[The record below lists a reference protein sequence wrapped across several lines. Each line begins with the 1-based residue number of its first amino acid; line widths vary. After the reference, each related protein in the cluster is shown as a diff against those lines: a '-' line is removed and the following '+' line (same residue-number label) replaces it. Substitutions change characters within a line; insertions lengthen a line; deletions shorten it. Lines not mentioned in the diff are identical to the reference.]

1 MSSPHIKSIVRLL
14 GPTPPALPPERRKI
28 LRVSEKGVCYRL
40 LTGESLFSS
49 AYRLDGSGLFDGR
62 VCDYAVLIGEEADMA
77 NASRVLYVELKS
89 GGRNIQHAI
98 SQIESVLDDPRLKK
112 ATADGVISAR
122 VVSMN
127 CGPSG
132 AGLAELEKA
141 RLRFKKKYKCD
152 LRSVKSQSNDRL

>member
-1 MSSPHIKSIVRLL
+1 MSSPHVVSLVRLL
-14 GPTPPALPPERRKI
+14 GSTAPPLPPECRKI

-40 LTGESLFSS
+40 ITGESLFSS
-49 AYRLDGSGLFDGR
+49 AYRLDGSGLFNGR
-62 VCDYAVLIGEEADMA
+62 VCDYVVLAGEDADMA
-77 NASRVLYVELKS
+77 NASRAVYVELKS

-98 SQIESVLDDPRLKK
+98 SQIESVLADPRLRK
-112 ATADGVISAR
+112 ATADGVVSAR

-141 RLRFKKKYKCD
+141 RLRFKKNYKCD